1 MNFQNSPTNV
11 QEPLLDE
18 AQTRFTLF
26 PIAHKDIWEDYKT
39 LMSAFWLAED
49 ITLEQDVKDYAD
61 KLTDDERHYIDKILA
76 FFASADC
83 LVNLNLCATF
93 VNEVTPPEAQ
103 CFFAAQAAQ
112 ENVHAEVYS
121 LFIDRLVSDDDKK
134 KELFNALEG
143 MPVIKKKGE
152 WAMKWSD
159 PTLPFAAR
167 LVAWSVV
174 EGLLFASSFAA
185 IAYFKHRGLLP
196 GLGNA
201 NEFISRDES
210 LHCKFAAETLYRNH
224 IVNKLSEE
232 EVHKIVNEAVEI
244 EDEFVDEA
252 LPCKMIGMSAADM
265 KVYVRFTANRLL
277 QMLGVSPIYK
287 DTYCPWSFVN
297 LVACE
302 GQVNFFEK
310 RSADYAKASLVK
322 LQGSVTVSD
331 DF

>member
-1 MNFQNSPTNV
+1 MSQDTIL
-11 QEPLLDE
+11 EPLLD
-18 AQTRFTLF
+18 ASQTRFTLF

-39 LMSAFWLAED
+39 LMSSFWLAED
-49 ITLEQDVKDYAD
+49 ITLDQDVKDYSN

-121 LFIDRLVSDDDKK
+121 LFIDRLVTDDDKK
-134 KELFNALEG
+134 KELYNALEG

-159 PTLPFAAR
+159 PKLPFAAR

-185 IAYFKHRGLLP
+185 IGYFKNRGLLP

-210 LHCKFAAETLYRNH
+210 LHCKFAAETLYKNH
-224 IVNKLSEE
+224 IVNKLPEE
-232 EVHKIVNEAVEI
+232 QIHQIVHEAVEI
-244 EDEFVDEA
+244 EDEFVDSA
-252 LPCKMIGMSAADM
+252 LPCKMIGMNADDM
-265 KVYVRFTANRLL
+265 KIYVRFTANRLL
-277 QMLGVSPIYK
+277 TMLGVSPLYENVH
-287 DTYCPWSFVN
+287 CPWKFVT
-297 LVACE
+297 LVAVE
-302 GQVNFFEK
+302 GATNFFEK
-310 RSADYAKASLVK
+310 RSADYQKASLKK
-322 LQGSVTVSD
+322 LQGCVTVTD